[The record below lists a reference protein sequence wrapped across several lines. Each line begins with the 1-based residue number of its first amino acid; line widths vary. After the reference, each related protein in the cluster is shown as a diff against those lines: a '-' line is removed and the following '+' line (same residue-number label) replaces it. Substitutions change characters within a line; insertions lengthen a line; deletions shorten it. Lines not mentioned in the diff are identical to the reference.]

1 MNSPANGAHGGPAKG
16 IAPDLERRVG
26 LVVDT
31 LARWLALAGGLVLIA
46 LTVMSVISIVGRSLV
61 GVSDFWPLSVMGPVT
76 GDFELVEAGCAF
88 AVFAFLPWCQMR
100 RGHVTVD
107 VFVSAL
113 GPRAR
118 AALTLAGNILLA
130 VTAVLIAWRLWLG
143 MLDKKAYSETTF
155 ILQMP
160 SWWGYAA
167 AMVGAVMFAVV
178 SAYTIWR
185 SLNEMLGDG
194 ERA

>member
-1 MNSPANGAHGGPAKG
+1 MNIPDSGSMSG
-16 IAPDLERRVG
+16 IAPRLEKRVG
-26 LVVDT
+26 AVIDT
-31 LARWLALAGGLVLIA
+31 AARWLAYTGGLMLVA
-46 LTVMSVISIVGRSLV
+46 LTIMSVISITGRGLA
-61 GVSDFWPLSVMGPVT
+61 GLSDIWPLSVMGPVT

-107 VFVSAL
+107 VFISPL

-118 AALTLAGNILLA
+118 AGLTLLGNIILTVAA
-130 VTAVLIAWRLWLG
+130 VVIAWRLWLG
-143 MLDKKAYSETTF
+143 MLDKKAYFETTF

-167 AMVGAVMFAVV
+167 ALIGAWLFAVV

-185 SLNEMLGDG
+185 SLNEMLGEG